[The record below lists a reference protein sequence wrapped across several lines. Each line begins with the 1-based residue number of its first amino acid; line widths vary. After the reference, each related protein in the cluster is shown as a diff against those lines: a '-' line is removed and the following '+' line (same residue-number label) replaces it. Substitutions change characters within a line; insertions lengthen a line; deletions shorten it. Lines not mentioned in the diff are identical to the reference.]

1 MILIG
6 ELVGVRY
13 IRSIPY
19 ECGSHRIVVGTF
31 YIATHYI
38 DGAHVSTVE
47 YLVDMEIESVVDVCD
62 CRTESAVGIGV
73 AHSGAADAPVGVV
86 ALHVVEVADKN
97 RIARMLLKE
106 LSDVSCLFGA

>member
-6 ELVGVRY
+6 ELVGVRD

-31 YIATHYI
+31 YISSHNV
-38 DGAHVSTVE
+38 DGAHVAAVE
-47 YLVDMEIESVVDVCD
+47 YLVDMEIESVVDICD
-62 CRTESAVGIGV
+62 GWTESAIGIGV

-86 ALHVVEVADKN
+86 TLHVVEVADKN